1 MNKLCIIKLILLFS
15 ITSLLSTTVYGQND
29 SLPAEHA
36 KHSISLRKVYDPVP
50 IAPFHD
56 TLFYIRTHVG
66 SFTAKERAKAITDRI
81 RNFNKEFGRIQPD
94 SMSVFVD
101 GGLACIAYNDFII
114 MTITEGDAQLMGK
127 TQLTLAHDY
136 EEIIK
141 NAIIQHQKNT
151 YWLNILWRAF
161 LVVLIVGAQYFI
173 IKIINFAF
181 RKISFRIDKLKGNVI
196 KTIRFKS
203 FVVLNEEKT
212 MNFIHFL
219 IRILRYAIII
229 LMLYLSLPII
239 FSIFPATRNFATI
252 LIGYVATPLKAMFF
266 SIVNYIPNLI
276 KIILIVYIFR
286 YIIKG
291 LHLVAEG
298 ITQERIKIK
307 GFYPDWGRPTFNII
321 RVLLYA
327 FMFILI
333 FPNLPGSNSPIFQGV
348 SVFIGVII
356 SLGSTSVINNI
367 MSGLVLTYMRPFQ
380 IGDRIKINDVVGNV
394 VEKTPFV
401 IRVRTPKNEEVTIP
415 NSGIMAAQT
424 FNYSESARMYKL
436 ILHTT
441 ITVGYDIPWRK
452 VHELLLNVAKQTPDV
467 LEDPKPFILQ
477 TALDDFYVEYQLN
490 VYVIDADKMPQ
501 IYSALRQNIQDIF
514 RDAGIELMSPHYR
527 AYRDG
532 SKPAIP
538 AP

>member
-1 MNKLCIIKLILLFS
+1 
-15 ITSLLSTTVYGQND
+15 
-29 SLPAEHA
+29 
-36 KHSISLRKVYDPVP
+36 
-50 IAPFHD
+50 
-56 TLFYIRTHVG
+56 
-66 SFTAKERAKAITDRI
+66 
-81 RNFNKEFGRIQPD
+81 
-94 SMSVFVD
+94 
-101 GGLACIAYNDFII
+101 
-114 MTITEGDAQLMGK
+114 
-127 TQLTLAHDY
+127 
-136 EEIIK
+136 
-141 NAIIQHQKNT
+141 
-151 YWLNILWRAF
+151 
-161 LVVLIVGAQYFI
+161 
-173 IKIINFAF
+173 
-181 RKISFRIDKLKGNVI
+181 
-196 KTIRFKS
+196 
-203 FVVLNEEKT
+203 
-212 MNFIHFL
+212 
-219 IRILRYAIII
+219 
-229 LMLYLSLPII
+229 
-239 FSIFPATRNFATI
+239 
-252 LIGYVATPLKAMFF
+252 
-266 SIVNYIPNLI
+266 
-276 KIILIVYIFR
+276 
-286 YIIKG
+286 
-291 LHLVAEG
+291 
-298 ITQERIKIK
+298 
-307 GFYPDWGRPTFNII
+307 
-321 RVLLYA
+321 
-327 FMFILI
+327 
-333 FPNLPGSNSPIFQGV
+333 
-348 SVFIGVII
+348 
-356 SLGSTSVINNI
+356 